1 VKFYNRQTEI
11 QELSAIYS
19 QSESESRMMV
29 ITGRRRV
36 GKTMLALEF
45 SREKRF
51 VYLFVSRKAEHLLC
65 VEYLE
70 EIRKRFTLPV
80 TGDIRLFRDI
90 FALLLDLSRRER
102 FTLIIDEFQEFLNIN
117 PAVFSEIQK
126 LWDLNRSQ
134 CRMNLIC
141 IGSIYSLMHRI
152 FEEAKEPLFGRADRI
167 ITLKAFSISD
177 IWTVLQDHECRD
189 PRSLFAVYLLTGG
202 MPKYLDL
209 LTANAALTRER
220 ILDFVLTANSPFI
233 NEGKNLLIEEFGKD
247 YAIYFSILELIA
259 AGKTSRSEI
268 ESVLQIQAGAYLAR
282 LETDYAVLSRV
293 KPIDAKPNA
302 RLQKYR
308 IADNFLNFWFRF
320 IFRNRSAVETENFGY
335 IREVVDRDYDTYS
348 GPLLEKFYRELFAEK
363 KTYNRIGSSWE
374 KGNKNEIDLI
384 AVNDLEKKLVI
395 AEVKLNRARIDLAA
409 LKAKAE
415 KLLSSYPGYH
425 VEWLAL
431 GLEDIGVYVR

>member
-1 VKFYNRQTEI
+1 MKFYNREAEL
-11 QELSAIYS
+11 QELSTLYR
-19 QSESESRMMV
+19 QSENESRMTV

-36 GKTMLALEF
+36 GKTMLALE
-45 SREKRF
+45 SVRERRF

-65 VEYLE
+65 MEYLE

-80 TGDIRLFRDI
+80 MGDIRFFRDL
-90 FALLLDLSRRER
+90 FALLLDLSRREHV
-102 FTLIIDEFQEFLNIN
+102 TLIIDEFQEFLNIN
-117 PAVFSEIQK
+117 PAVFSEIQQ
-126 LWDLNRSQ
+126 LWDLNKSS
-134 CRMNLIC
+134 CRMNFIC
-141 IGSIYSLMHRI
+141 IGSVYSLMHRI

-167 ITLKAFSISD
+167 ISLKAFGISG
-177 IWTVLQDHECRD
+177 IWRVLKDHGCLD
-189 PRSLFAVYLLTGG
+189 PQGLFAVYLLTGG
-202 MPKYLDL
+202 MPKYLEL

-220 ILDFVLTANSPFI
+220 MLDFVLTANSPFL

-247 YAIYFSILELIA
+247 YATYFSILELIA

-268 ESVLQIQAGAYLAR
+268 ESVLQIQAGAYLAK
-282 LETDYAVLSRV
+282 LETDYAVLERLR
-293 KPIDAKPNA
+293 PIDAKPNA

-335 IREVVDRDYDTYS
+335 IREIIERDYDTYS
-348 GPLLEKFYRELFAEK
+348 GPLLEKFYRALFAEQK
-363 KTYNRIGSSWE
+363 AYNRIGSSWE

-384 AVNDLEKKLVI
+384 AVNDLEKKLII
-395 AEVKLNRARIDLAA
+395 AEVKLNRARIDLRV

-415 KLLSSYPGYH
+415 KLLSSYPDYN

-431 GLEDIGVYVR
+431 GLEDIGAYLG

>member
-1 VKFYNRQTEI
+1 VKFYNRQTEM

-19 QSESESRMMV
+19 QSESEARMTV

-80 TGDIRLFRDI
+80 TGDIRSFRDI

-126 LWDLNRSQ
+126 LWDLNRSE

-141 IGSIYSLMHRI
+141 IGSIYSMMHRI

-177 IWTVLQDHECRD
+177 IWTVLQDYECRD

-202 MPKYLDL
+202 MPKYIEL

-220 ILDFVLTANSPFI
+220 ILDFVLMANSPFI
-233 NEGKNLLIEEFGKD
+233 NEGKNLLIEECGKD

-320 IFRNRSAVETENFGY
+320 IFRNRSAVEMENFGY

-348 GPLLEKFYRELFAEK
+348 GPLLEKFYRDLFAEK
-363 KTYNRIGSSWE
+363 KVYNRIGSSWE

-395 AEVKLNRARIDLAA
+395 AEVKLNRDRIDLVA
-409 LKAKAE
+409 LKARAE

-431 GLEDIGVYVR
+431 GLEDIGAYVR

>member
-11 QELSAIYS
+11 QELSNIYS
-19 QSESESRMMV
+19 QSTSESRMTV

-80 TGDIRLFRDI
+80 TGDIRSFRDI
-90 FALLLDLSRRER
+90 FTLLLDLSRRER
-102 FTLIIDEFQEFLNIN
+102 FTLVIDEFQEFLNIN

-152 FEEAKEPLFGRADRI
+152 FSEAKEPLFGRADRI

-177 IWTVLQDHECRD
+177 IWTVLQDHECHD
-189 PRSLFAVYLLTGG
+189 PQSLFAVYLLTGG
-202 MPKYLDL
+202 MPKYLEL

-247 YAIYFSILELIA
+247 YTIYFSILELIA
-259 AGKTSRSEI
+259 SGKTSRSEI
-268 ESVLQIQAGAYLAR
+268 ESVLQIHAGAYLAR

-320 IFRNRSAVETENFGY
+320 IFRNRSAVETENFDY

-348 GPLLEKFYRELFAEK
+348 GPILEKFYREIFAER

-395 AEVKLNRARIDLAA
+395 AEVKLKRARIDLAA
-409 LKAKAE
+409 LKARAE

-431 GLEDIGVYVR
+431 GLEDIGAYVR